1 MINYQQ
7 IPMKFNQVDIVKI
20 ALIVTILV
28 SSISLNFLLY
38 NRAKQYYIEL
48 NDTRLDPVGLG
59 NYPLEAN
66 PRNKTNTNQTRV
78 VFFGDSRAFSWLSPD
93 VNGYEFINRG
103 IGSQTSVQTIQR
115 LKYHLS
121 PLRPDI
127 IVLQVGI
134 NDLKTIALFPKRRES
149 IIANCRAN
157 IEGIVKESRD
167 LGAIV
172 IISTI
177 FPTGEV
183 PLERKLFWSDE
194 VNQAVKEV
202 NSDIATLAGE
212 KIIVFDAFSFLA
224 DEQGLMRREY
234 RSDELHLNA
243 QGYKIINQEF
253 VQLLRS
259 LSR

>member
-1 MINYQQ
+1 
-7 IPMKFNQVDIVKI
+7 MKSNKI
-20 ALIVTILV
+20 YIFFMGFLMAILG
-28 SSISLNFLLY
+28 SSIVLNILLS

-78 VFFGDSRAFSWLSPD
+78 VLFGDSRAFSWPSPD

-115 LKYHLS
+115 FKYHVS
-121 PLRPDI
+121 PLRPDV
-127 IVLQVGI
+127 IVIQVGI
-134 NDLKTIALFPKRRES
+134 NDLKTIALFPERRQS
-149 IIANCRAN
+149 IVANCRAN
-157 IEGIVKESRD
+157 IERIVKESRD

-177 FPTGEV
+177 FPAGEV
-183 PLERKLFWSDE
+183 PLERKLFWSDQ

-202 NSDIATLAGE
+202 NSYIATLAGE
-212 KIIVFDAFSFLA
+212 KIIVFDAFSLLA

-234 RSDELHLNA
+234 RSDELHLNGL
-243 QGYKIINQEF
+243 GYKIINKEF

-259 LSR
+259 LPRSIAR